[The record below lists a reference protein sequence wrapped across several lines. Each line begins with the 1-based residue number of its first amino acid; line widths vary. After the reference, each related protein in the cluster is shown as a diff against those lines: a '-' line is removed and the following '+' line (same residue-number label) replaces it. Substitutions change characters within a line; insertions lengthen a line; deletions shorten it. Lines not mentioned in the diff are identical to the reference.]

1 LIASCAA
8 ALPARRTEKDEAKSP
23 ILTKRFKAFCICL
36 ACSILVNIVEF
47 SPVPTSAII
56 ALIVSLLGSRL
67 QLRGSYSLAAYAGSF
82 GGIGKIPVNDDV
94 VMELLL
100 LAVFVSSVVLMFHYL
115 KSKQPKL
122 ALLGLGGRLGFF
134 GFAGF
139 TLFSYLILR
148 KIPAYHDIHFD
159 QQLFTNHI
167 LGIFSGAAATTAIR
181 RTLGKDC
188 PHKNVF
194 ASAIVGTLGSFALM
208 FDHRSGNSVASTVFL
223 GSFIG
228 MSELSLLQPGFVI
241 FSSVI
246 AAAILVIAT
255 SCFAGYGGLLGT
267 VALCGVWITRFLG
280 NQAKKAYVTTR
291 K

>member
-1 LIASCAA
+1 MINWSSSENVESIFVLAI
-8 ALPARRTEKDEAKSP
+8 
-23 ILTKRFKAFCICL
+23 AFCICL

-82 GGIGKIPVNDDV
+82 GGMGKISVNDDV

-100 LAVFVSSVVLMFHYL
+100 LAAFVSSVVLMFHYL

-159 QQLFTNHI
+159 Q
-167 LGIFSGAAATTAIR
+167 
-181 RTLGKDC
+181 
-188 PHKNVF
+188 
-194 ASAIVGTLGSFALM
+194 
-208 FDHRSGNSVASTVFL
+208 
-223 GSFIG
+223 
-228 MSELSLLQPGFVI
+228 
-241 FSSVI
+241 
-246 AAAILVIAT
+246 
-255 SCFAGYGGLLGT
+255 
-267 VALCGVWITRFLG
+267 
-280 NQAKKAYVTTR
+280 
-291 K
+291 